1 MPVDST
7 ADINAKYK
15 RKLDALLGSKPQL
28 GDTSST
34 YQQFE
39 QTEEQRFHP
48 NSIFERYCLMAG
60 KYLSFLKMG
69 EKTEREFWDQI
80 LVAGLHITPNSV
92 FAATALTFLAGIF
105 LGIPFLILGARDF
118 AFFLWCTGA
127 FLAYIIYTY
136 PDYQAQIMRIKVQ
149 QEALLAMLYMT
160 IYLKVNPVLENAV
173 YFASQHLNGPFGR
186 DLKQI
191 MWLMESG
198 KASTIAEAV
207 EFFMPLWTKRNPDF
221 VKAFLILRQI
231 LNQAD
236 EENQSRILNKALD
249 TLLNET
255 YDKMKHYSHDLQGP
269 VMILQTFGMML
280 PLIGLIAFP
289 MISVFMADQINIS
302 YLFFTYI
309 IIMPGLLFFFT
320 SRLIAKRP
328 GAFSHPDITH
338 NPYVPPLGKYRFKL
352 FGKERLLPLLPIAII
367 LALVIISPGVYHFVS
382 NTIPAYYE
390 GKGLS
395 KTDSIPAGSHLADE
409 YTWQA
414 MLIMVTIPLG
424 LAVGVIFYCF
434 FNSVQRVKV
443 RAQIMEIEDDL
454 PEALFQLGNQFTER
468 IPVEDAVKNFVLEYD
483 RLNLKKR
490 SIYLF
495 FSSVLQKMQ
504 NLGQTFGD
512 AIFNNRSGVL
522 IRYPSVLL
530 KEIAWILVEGAKKG
544 AAILYNVTTKISVYL
559 GSVKKIQELLYD
571 LLTET
576 VSSINVQA
584 KFLAP
589 FLAAVVGSLTF
600 VIVRALWLMT
610 QNLESVIKSLSLGV
624 VGAGDILGGLF
635 NLSRVTPPTM
645 FQAMVGIYLVEA
657 VYLLSNLSNGVENGF
672 DNVSK
677 EATVARNMLIAIIV
691 YVIVSFVGVLVMNQ
705 LVNSIQNPV

>member
-1 MPVDST
+1 MSSE
-7 ADINAKYK
+7 ADINVKYK
-15 RKLDALLGSKPQL
+15 RKLDSLLGSKPL
-28 GDTSST
+28 SDTSST

-39 QTEEQRFHP
+39 ETELHRNRPQNLYEK
-48 NSIFERYCLMAG
+48 YCELAG
-60 KYLSFLKMG
+60 RYLSFIKVG
-69 EKTEREFWDQI
+69 EKSQQEFWDKI
-80 LVAGLHITPNSV
+80 IVSGLHVTPNSV
-92 FAATALTFLAGIF
+92 LAATILTFILGF
-105 LGIPFLILGARDF
+105 LVGIPFLIIGIKDF

-127 FLAYIIYTY
+127 FLAYIAYTY
-136 PDYQAQIMRIKVQ
+136 PDYQAQIIRIKVQ
-149 QEALLAMLYMT
+149 QESLLAMLYMT
-160 IYLKVNPVLENAV
+160 IYLKVNPVLENAI

-186 DLKQI
+186 DLKQM

-198 KASTIAEAV
+198 KASTVAEAT
-207 EFFMPLWTKRNPDF
+207 EFFMPLWIKRNPDF
-221 VKAFLILRQI
+221 VKAFLIMRQI
-231 LNQAD
+231 LSQPD

-255 YDKMKHYSHDLQGP
+255 YEKMKHYSHDLQGP

-289 MISVFMADQINIS
+289 MISVFMADSVNIS

-309 IIMPGLLFFFT
+309 VILPALLFFFT

-338 NPYVPPLGKYRFKL
+338 NPFVPPLGYYRFKI
-352 FGKERLLPLLPIAII
+352 GKFDKLVPLLPIAIA
-367 LALVIISPGVYHFVS
+367 LAAVIMLPGIHHFVS
-382 NTIPAYYE
+382 NTIPAYNQ
-390 GKGLS
+390 GKSLS
-395 KTDSIPAGSHLADE
+395 TTDSIQDNTPLAAE
-409 YTWQA
+409 YTWQS

-434 FNSVQRVKV
+434 FNSVQRIKL
-443 RAQIMEIEDDL
+443 RAQIIEIEDDL
-454 PEALFQLGNQFTER
+454 SESLFQLGNQFTER

-495 FSSVLQKMQ
+495 FASVLQKMQ
-504 NLGQTFGD
+504 NLGMTFSG
-512 AIFNNRSGVL
+512 AIFNSRDGVL
-522 IRYPSVLL
+522 TRYPSILL

-544 AAILYNVTTKISVYL
+544 AAILYNVTTKISIYL
-559 GSVKKIQELLYD
+559 GSVKKIKELLYD

-576 VSSINVQA
+576 VTSINVQA

-600 VIVRALWLMT
+600 VIVRSLWLMT
-610 QNLESVIKSLSLGV
+610 QRLDEIIKTLSLGV
-624 VGAGDILGGLF
+624 VNSGDILGGLF
-635 NLSRVTPPTM
+635 NLTRVTPPTM
-645 FQAMVGIYLVEA
+645 FQAMVGVYLIEA
-657 VYLLSNLSNGVENGF
+657 VYLLSNLANGVENGF

-677 EATVARNMLIAIIV
+677 QAIIAKNMFFAIIV
-691 YVIVSFVGVLVMNQ
+691 YVLVSFVGVLIMNA
-705 LVNSIQNPV
+705 LVNKIQNPV